1 MVSSTKL
8 LGEEERNYN
17 KVPWSVCNASTNQ
30 EREGHT
36 LYVGESHGNQY
47 ETGIT
52 FPSNQSSLLS
62 TRFNRFCKT
71 LVNRVGGK
79 DGLHTAGK
87 FLLKHKLAHFSYEGE
102 NRILLKKRKI
112 SSFSKH

>member
-1 MVSSTKL
+1 MQVQIKN
-8 LGEEERNYN
+8 E
-17 KVPWSVCNASTNQ
+17 W
-30 EREGHT
+30 HT

-52 FPSNQSSLLS
+52 PHPSNQSSLLS

-79 DGLHTAGK
+79 RW
-87 FLLKHKLAHFSYEGE
+87 FAHC
-102 NRILLKKRKI
+102 RKI
-112 SSFSKH
+112 SAEA